1 MIKNI
6 LIYIAVLAISFSF
19 AVFYY
24 AWFSNFLLIVVLC
37 LPVLSLL
44 CSLPFMIYSAVKGF
58 SLYASKAIYAGDD
71 VVINLAANNRNGLF
85 CPLIKVLVYSKNSFC
100 GKSKKTAF
108 KYSGMINK
116 PVNIPLSK
124 IGKDCGL
131 VETQTRWLKIYDML
145 GIFFIPVRFNT
156 AAEILVIPKTANCS
170 EEVLTGKQAII
181 GYKKKA
187 GGGFSDDYEIREY
200 RDGDNLRNVHW
211 KLSAKNDD
219 LMVREPSLPIYKNF
233 IIMLML
239 GDNPENNNKVLAKF
253 AGVCKNAIKN
263 EIPCTVCTTKN
274 AGAYPLTPQTNIY
287 SIYKAIY
294 TRQNLGNADTSNT
307 EIHSIFA
314 DSEEVAK

>member
-58 SLYASKAIYAGDD
+58 SLYASKVIYAGDD

-233 IIMLML
+233 KIMLML
-239 GDNPENNNKVLAKF
+239 GDNTENNNKVLAKF

-294 TRQNLGNADTSNT
+294 TR
-307 EIHSIFA
+307 
-314 DSEEVAK
+314 